1 MIRLNEMTD
10 EELALSYVR
19 GNNQAFDLL
28 LSRNQSKLFTISLIM
43 NCRRC
48 FWIMMMLWMS
58 YAHWMSVALP
68 WTDLPLPTPI

>member
-28 LSRNQSKLFTISLIM
+28 LSRNQSKLFSS
-43 NCRRC
+43 C
-48 FWIMMMLWMS
+48 S
-58 YAHWMSVALP
+58 
-68 WTDLPLPTPI
+68 

>member
-28 LSRNQSKLFTISLIM
+28 LSRNQSKLFSYISPKIIIKKEELIS
-43 NCRRC
+43 
-48 FWIMMMLWMS
+48 MS
-58 YAHWMSVALP
+58 PSGI
-68 WTDLPLPTPI
+68 D